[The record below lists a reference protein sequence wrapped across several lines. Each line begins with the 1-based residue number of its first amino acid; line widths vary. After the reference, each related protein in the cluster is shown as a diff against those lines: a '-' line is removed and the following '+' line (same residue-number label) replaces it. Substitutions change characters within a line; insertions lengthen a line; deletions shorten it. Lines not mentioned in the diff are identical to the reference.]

1 MKPKRTISAYILLA
15 GIMGLS
21 IVGGV
26 LAFQIF
32 LAVTKSQISS
42 EQSILTRSL
51 DGSIDSEIISN
62 LKARIKFSASALST
76 VVSTATLTS
85 TPSPAA
91 TPGGNIEVAPSP
103 LVTQGASPSA
113 ETQ

>member
-1 MKPKRTISAYILLA
+1 MKPKRTISAYVLLA

-32 LAVTKSQISS
+32 LAVTKSQIST
-42 EQSILTRSL
+42 EQSTLTKSL
-51 DGSIDSEIISN
+51 DGTIDPKIMGN
-62 LKARIKFSASALST
+62 LKTRIKFTTAELNT
-76 VVSTATLTS
+76 VVSNASVTI
-85 TPSPAA
+85 TPSPTA
-91 TPGGNIEVAPSP
+91 TQGGNIVVAPS
-103 LVTQGASPSA
+103 VTQGASPSA